1 MEREADKLRS
11 TQNLIFGIINV
22 CLFHFWPGGLL
33 MTSSNE
39 KHLFVR
45 KKSFTSWMATE
56 IFPFQS
62 EIVPPKSIQLRKQS
76 MEIPHFL
83 WKSCHTSSAGKCRT
97 VLYTNTNINVL
108 ENRWKYRATLYLC
121 TNPLILAVPEN
132 AAHRLS
138 MKLLKPIAGA
148 LVWDIYAN
156 FSLKSK
162 SCIECWIGSGA
173 KGTPK
178 VIWESQKKK

>member
-83 WKSCHTSSAGKCRT
+83 WKSTHGAVAT
-97 VLYTNTNINVL
+97 VECNELHGGQLLVH
-108 ENRWKYRATLYLC
+108 RATVYE
-121 TNPLILAVPEN
+121 A
-132 AAHRLS
+132 
-138 MKLLKPIAGA
+138 A

-162 SCIECWIGSGA
+162 SCIGCWMLNRDMLRGGGWMGEIVEYGLYLN
-173 KGTPK
+173 
-178 VIWESQKKK
+178 

>member
-83 WKSCHTSSAGKCRT
+83 WKSSVDVVQQTAGQCMKT
-97 VLYTNTNINVL
+97 
-108 ENRWKYRATLYLC
+108 
-121 TNPLILAVPEN
+121 
-132 AAHRLS
+132 AAA
-138 MKLLKPIAGA
+138 LL
-148 LVWDIYAN
+148 WDIYAN

-162 SCIECWIGSGA
+162 SCIGCWMLNRDMLRGGGWMGEIVEYGLYLN
-173 KGTPK
+173 
-178 VIWESQKKK
+178 

>member
-108 ENRWKYRATLYLC
+108 ENRWKYRATY
-121 TNPLILAVPEN
+121 IFVQIFWYWQYQKMQRIDLAWSCWNRLLVRWFETSMQISHSNLNHALN
-132 AAHRLS
+132 A
-138 MKLLKPIAGA
+138 
-148 LVWDIYAN
+148 
-156 FSLKSK
+156 
-162 SCIECWIGSGA
+162 E
-173 KGTPK
+173 
-178 VIWESQKKK
+178 